1 MINKICLKKSN
12 KLIVEL
18 VRLIVMLIKSY
29 SNQEDYEE
37 KIMLLINTFA
47 LKKL

>member
-18 VRLIVMLIKSY
+18 VKSIVMLIKFY
-29 SNQEDYEE
+29 NNQEDYEE
-37 KIMLLINTFA
+37 LIIFINNY
-47 LKKL
+47 LCNEKL